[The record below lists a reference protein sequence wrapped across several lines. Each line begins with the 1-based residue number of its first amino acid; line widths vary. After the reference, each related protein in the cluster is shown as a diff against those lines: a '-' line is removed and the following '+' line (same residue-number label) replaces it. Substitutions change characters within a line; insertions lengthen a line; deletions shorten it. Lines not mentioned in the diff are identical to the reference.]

1 MEWIKGNLKVRD
13 KTPEEK
19 LCIAK
24 IQIMMEDA
32 FGLCNGVSGAPS
44 QQMKNI
50 MIQQAKDWFE
60 SSECKW
66 FCDMA
71 GTEYDHVLKLYH
83 NLQYRFNTG
92 IITLD
97 QVKFGIRHLEY
108 KL

>member
-32 FGLCNGVSGAPS
+32 FGLCPSVSGVPS
-44 QQMKNI
+44 IEMKKN
-50 MIQQAKDWFE
+50 MVQRAKDWFE
-60 SSECKW
+60 SEDCKW

-71 GTEYDHVLKLYH
+71 GTEYDHVLKLYQ

-92 IITLD
+92 IINLD
-97 QVKFGIRHLEY
+97 QVKFGIRHLDL

>member
-32 FGLCNGVSGAPS
+32 FGLCNGVSGVPS

-60 SSECKW
+60 SSDCKW

-71 GTEYDHVLKLYH
+71 GTEYDHVLKLYQ
-83 NLQYRFNTG
+83 NLQYRYNTG
-92 IITLD
+92 IITLN
-97 QVKFGIRHLEY
+97 QVKFGIKHLEY